1 MNMDMERP
9 LILYQVVE
17 VETLSHVETDGL
29 QNYVETR
36 GVFADEERAEQER
49 KEIREAKT
57 KTPDAPESP
66 MLRQEAYTVTVREL
80 KISPR
85 TIQEADRMDEE
96 RHRTITDA
104 ARAAMSGDLVES
116 ENEED
121 ADG

>member
-17 VETLSHVETDGL
+17 VETLSHAETDGL

-36 GVFADEERAEQER
+36 GVFVDEERAKQER
-49 KEIREAKT
+49 KEIYEAKT

-85 TIQEADRMDEE
+85 TVQKADRMDEE
-96 RHRTITDA
+96 RHRNITDVL
-104 ARAAMSGDLVES
+104 RAAMSGEYINQ
-116 ENEED
+116 EEED
-121 ADG
+121 E

>member
-1 MNMDMERP
+1 MSMDMERP

-17 VETLSHVETDGL
+17 VETLSHAETEGL

-36 GVFADEERAEQER
+36 GVFTDEERAEQER

-104 ARAAMSGDLVES
+104 ARAAMSGEYT
-116 ENEED
+116 NQEED
-121 ADG
+121 NDE